1 MSAVEPWLLC
11 SCRPELAEAVS
22 KVGMMRYHARITLSD
37 ETQRRSPTA
46 LAVQLI
52 GRLVEAL
59 LKTVP
64 EAACEALDQRVL
76 RAIEGLMPP
85 LLRLVYLHPI
95 YS

>member
-1 MSAVEPWLLC
+1 
-11 SCRPELAEAVS
+11 
-22 KVGMMRYHARITLSD
+22 MMRDHAEKTLSD
-37 ETQRRSPTA
+37 ATQRRSPTA
-46 LAVQLI
+46 LAVRLI

-76 RAIEGLMPP
+76 RAKEGLMPP
-85 LLRLVYLHPI
+85 LLRLVTLHPI

>member
-1 MSAVEPWLLC
+1 
-11 SCRPELAEAVS
+11 
-22 KVGMMRYHARITLSD
+22 MMRDHAEKTLSD
-37 ETQRRSPTA
+37 ATQRRSPTA

-59 LKTVP
+59 VITVP
-64 EAACEALDQRVL
+64 EVACEAVDQRVF
-76 RAIEGLMPP
+76 AAKEGLMPS

>member
-1 MSAVEPWLLC
+1 
-11 SCRPELAEAVS
+11 
-22 KVGMMRYHARITLSD
+22 MMRDHAEKTLSD
-37 ETQRRSPTA
+37 ATQRRSPTA

-64 EAACEALDQRVL
+64 EAACEALNQRIL

-85 LLRLVYLHPI
+85 LLRLVYLHLI
-95 YS
+95 CS